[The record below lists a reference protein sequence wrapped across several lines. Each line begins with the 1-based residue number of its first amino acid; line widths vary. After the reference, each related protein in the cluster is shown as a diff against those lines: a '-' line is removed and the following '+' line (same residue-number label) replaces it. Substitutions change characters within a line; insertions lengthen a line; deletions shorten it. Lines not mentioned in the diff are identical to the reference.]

1 MALVRGPRIV
11 RNGLVLHLDAAQ
23 RTSYSGSGTA
33 WNDLSGNRN
42 NATLTNGPT
51 FNSANGG
58 SIVFDGVDDY
68 ASLSSA
74 INLSNTFTLLSW
86 IKTSTLTGGDYIVY
100 GSDANGADNWFGING
115 NAVNLFATQIAD
127 VNNFTLKGGTIASTS
142 IWYFIGAT
150 VNVDTVK
157 VYLNGIEQNS
167 VVKAFTIG
175 AWNSSGNSIGR
186 RGTLSQ
192 RYFPG
197 NIANVAI
204 YSRVLTA
211 SEILQNY
218 NTTKGRFN
226 L

>member
-1 MALVRGPRIV
+1 MNFGPPV
-11 RNGLVLHLDAAQ
+11 VTSGLVAYYDAAN
-23 RTSYSGSGTA
+23 RKSYVSGSNSWRDLTA
-33 WNDLSGNRN
+33 N
-42 NATLTNGPT
+42 NYTGTLTNSPG
-51 FNSANGG
+51 FNRANQG

-68 ASLSSA
+68 VSLSGA

-127 VNNFTLKGGTIASTS
+127 VNNFTLTGGTIASTS

-175 AWNSSGNSIGR
+175 TWNSSGNSIGR

-197 NIANVAI
+197 NIANVVI
-204 YSRVLTA
+204 YGRVLTA

-218 NTTKGRFN
+218 NATKNRFG